1 MVKELPST
9 EQRGLFHF
17 GFEVDREPEDFYWET
32 SNNKKSQVRIIP
44 VQGKKEKFAKHF
56 PWRQLGKNVR
66 DFLFL
71 KKLLLTSVE
80 FFSGNNHLPKPGM
93 PLVRYIARMTAS
105 MHLIGTDSRT

>member
-32 SNNKKSQVRIIP
+32 SNNKKNQVRIIP

-56 PWRQLGKNVR
+56 PWR
-66 DFLFL
+66 
-71 KKLLLTSVE
+71 
-80 FFSGNNHLPKPGM
+80 
-93 PLVRYIARMTAS
+93 
-105 MHLIGTDSRT
+105 